1 MSTTAALGQ
10 TGRALAAAGRDIRAG
25 WSRRATLIALAIA
38 AALVAPAVLPLSGRM
53 PDLAAWVYLALAAVG
68 LAYAVGLAGIPSLGQ
83 GAFLGIGAFAEAIA
97 RAKWGW
103 PLLPSILLAVLA
115 AAAAGGLTGLATGR
129 LRGAFVAV
137 STWILSWIVALIL
150 LSFPGISGGAQGL
163 VLPQATVFGRT
174 LTPTAHYEIG
184 VVLVALAVIAFAV
197 LARRAPGLALGAA
210 REHPD
215 PALALGVP
223 VARLRLGALTASAAI
238 AGVAG
243 ALGVELAQV
252 ADPSAYGPILSFTL
266 FVAVIVGGV
275 RTPLGP
281 VVGLLA
287 IAAFSYA
294 AEQVGALRGLPPG
307 RLDEMLTAYGLL
319 LVLGLGGVGLLP
331 GVRGLW
337 TKHRGPS
344 GKVVSAAAQAVEPPG
359 VESPSPLAARGL
371 SKRFESLV
379 ALDDLDLDLRPGAV
393 HALIGPN
400 GSGKTTALRAL
411 AGDLRPD
418 SGSIA
423 LGEDRLDA
431 LPQRERARRG
441 IVSTQQTTQI
451 FPDLTV
457 LEHALVGAGLRR
469 SRSGPFRTLF
479 RTPKARA
486 EEANAEGRALGALE
500 LVGLLESRERPAAEL
515 SGHEQRLLML
525 ASALATEP
533 RVLLL
538 DEPAAGASS
547 VELDRLAEL
556 LQELRGKGLA
566 LLLIEHNLRF
576 VRRVADE
583 VTVLAAGRRIAF
595 GTLAEVTA
603 NADVRTAY
611 LGHRSI

>member
-1 MSTTAALGQ
+1 MSPFDHTR
-10 TGRALAAAGRDIRAG
+10 RALAAASRELRAG
-25 WSRRATLIALAIA
+25 WSLRTTVLVIAIA
-38 AALVAPAVLPLSGRM
+38 AALIAPAVLPLSGRM
-53 PDLAAWVYLALAAVG
+53 PDLAAFVYLAVAAVG

-83 GAFLGIGAFAEAIA
+83 GAFLGVGAFTEAIA

-103 PLLPSILLAVLA
+103 PLLPSLLLAVIA
-115 AAAAGGLTGLATGR
+115 AGAAGGLTGLATGR

-137 STWILSWIVALIL
+137 STWILSWIVVLTL

-163 VLPQATVFGRT
+163 VLPEASVFGRS

-184 VVLVALAVIAFAV
+184 IALLALAIIAFAV
-197 LARRAPGLALGAA
+197 LAPRAPGLALAAA
-210 REHPD
+210 RGQAHQ
-215 PALALGVP
+215 ALGLGVP
-223 VARLRLGALTASAAI
+223 VARLRLGAFTTSAAI
-238 AGVAG
+238 AGIAG

-252 ADPSAYGPILSFTL
+252 ADPSGYGPALSFKL
-266 FVAVIVGGV
+266 FVAVIIGGA

-281 VVGLLA
+281 VAGLLL
-287 IAAFSYA
+287 ISAFSHA
-294 AEQVGALRGLPPG
+294 AEQVGGLRGVPPG
-307 RLDEMLTAYGLL
+307 RLEEMLTGYGLL
-319 LVLGLGGVGLLP
+319 VVLGLGGVGLIP
-331 GVRGLW
+331 GVRGW
-337 TKHRGPS
+337 WARRRGLS
-344 GKVVSAAAQAVEPPG
+344 REVVPAAQLEKPPSVQG
-359 VESPSPLAARGL
+359 PRPLAARGL
-371 SKRFESLV
+371 SKSFESLL

-411 AGDLRPD
+411 AGELRPD
-418 SGSIA
+418 TGSIA
-423 LGEDRLDA
+423 LGDELLER

-441 IVSTQQTTQI
+441 VVGTQQTTAI

-469 SRSGPFRTLF
+469 RRSGPFRTLF

-486 EEANAEGRALGALE
+486 EEARAEAQALGTLE
-500 LVGLLESRERPAAEL
+500 LVGLLGDRNRPAAEL
-515 SGHEQRLLML
+515 SAHEQRLLML

-547 VELDRLAEL
+547 TELDRLVDL
-556 LQELRGKGLA
+556 LRELRGLGLA

-583 VTVLAAGRRIAF
+583 VTVLAAGRRIAS
-595 GTLAEVTA
+595 GTLAEVAA
-603 NADVRTAY
+603 NENVRAAY
-611 LGHRSI
+611 LGRDSL